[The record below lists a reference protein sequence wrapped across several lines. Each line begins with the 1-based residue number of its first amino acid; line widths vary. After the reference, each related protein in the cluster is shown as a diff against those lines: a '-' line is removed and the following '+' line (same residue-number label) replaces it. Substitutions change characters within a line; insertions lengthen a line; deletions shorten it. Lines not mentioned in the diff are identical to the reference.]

1 MGGGEEMDTT
11 KGTKSYRREISI
23 PVGKCQSQPS
33 ASCRRQAPMELHWR
47 QQQQQQQWTLHCL
60 CLIDAAGDDAGDT
73 GDGHWH

>member
-1 MGGGEEMDTT
+1 MDTT

-47 QQQQQQQWTLHCL
+47 QQQQWTLHCL